1 MCQMRRQLT
10 IKSLIIISVALI
22 LGTIILL
29 QIFLYSILQKESQN
43 TISSIFNSIA
53 QDSARQIGKLND
65 DIAESSTLLS
75 AHSIV
80 QANLYEYTPVEII
93 QNFSA
98 IDNLLSDYMNSNQ
111 NIAFLGI
118 IKDGRLFRSQ
128 ERVPLYDN
136 VRSIVQELEYPEKIY
151 PIFLSSFVHN
161 EHTYFSCVMPIFPI
175 DTKNFS
181 DKKEKNFV
189 VCIYEVGSISYLS
202 SNIIDSELIQLI
214 ITDNNNRILLSD
226 DVTQHNAEL
235 ILDKNKKN
243 LMAKTVSLSEPD
255 WNITVYMPS
264 NHTTI
269 SSNMTVL
276 FTFFM
281 IIFTLVMF
289 VVLLKLLDN
298 VIVKR
303 IHLLEE
309 QVSNIPEN
317 ATDYRV
323 EYSYADEL
331 SNVASTINQV
341 LGRLQDFN
349 EDKLNAMNN
358 LYHAQLMQKETRI
371 FYLYNQVSPH
381 FLYNSL
387 SHIQGLAIKAN
398 APEILT
404 MISSLS
410 TVFRYLSNNQSH
422 SKIVQD
428 LNCAIEYFNIINTQR
443 VNKITLI
450 NKVDPELNNVVC
462 LKMLYQPILENT
474 LKHAF
479 GLDNTG
485 TVIISSVPH
494 ETKAI
499 IEIQDDGRGIPKEKL
514 DAIQKQ
520 LIHENGLDNVQNGDH
535 IGLLNVHLRLK
546 LYYNENCGITIKSKE
561 NVGTTVRIIFDKVPP
576 EAPQIQ

>member
-1 MCQMRRQLT
+1 MSKKLT
-10 IKSLIIISVALI
+10 IKSLIIVSVALI
-22 LGTIILL
+22 LGTIIVL
-29 QIFLYSILQKESQN
+29 QISLYTILQNESQN

-53 QDSARQIGKLND
+53 QNSAQQISKLNNE
-65 DIAESSTLLS
+65 IAESSIKLS
-75 AHSIV
+75 AHKIV
-80 QANLYEYTPVEII
+80 QQNLYEYTPSEII
-93 QNFSA
+93 QNFSS
-98 IDNLLSDYMNSNQ
+98 IDNLLSDYMSRNQ

-118 IKDGRLFRSQ
+118 VKKGRLFRSQ
-128 ERVPLYDN
+128 EKAPLSNN
-136 VRSIVQELEYPEKIY
+136 VREIVEEMDSAPKPQS
-151 PIFLSSFVHN
+151 IFLSSFVYDG
-161 EHTYFSCVMPIFPI
+161 HTYFSCVTPIVPI
-175 DTKNFS
+175 KTKYLPKQN
-181 DKKEKNFV
+181 EKDFV
-189 VCIYEVGSISYLS
+189 VCIYEIGSISYLT
-202 SNIIDSELIQLI
+202 SNLIDNERIRLV
-214 ITDNNNRILLSD
+214 ITDCNNHVLLSD
-226 DVTQHNAEL
+226 SVSQYSQEFV
-235 ILDKNKKN
+235 LDKKTNK
-243 LMAKTVSLSEPD
+243 LMAKTVSLTEPD

-264 NHTTI
+264 SNTNI
-269 SSNMTVL
+269 FSNMTVW
-276 FTFFM
+276 FTLFM
-281 IIFTLVMF
+281 IIYTLAMLI
-289 VVLLKLLDN
+289 LLVKLLDN
-298 VIVKR
+298 IIIKR
-303 IHLLEE
+303 IRLLNE
-309 QVSNIPEN
+309 QVNQIPEH
-317 ATDYRV
+317 AVDYRTNYT
-323 EYSYADEL
+323 YSDEL
-331 SNVASTINQV
+331 SNVATTINQV
-341 LGRLQDFN
+341 LARLQDFN

-450 NKVDPELNNVVC
+450 NKVDPELNSVVC

>member
-1 MCQMRRQLT
+1 MSKKLK
-10 IKSLIIISVALI
+10 IKSLIIVSVALI

-29 QIFLYSILQKESQN
+29 QIFLYSILQNESQR
-43 TISSIFNSIA
+43 TISSIFDSIA
-53 QDSARQIGKLND
+53 QDSAQQISKLNNE
-65 DIAESSTLLS
+65 IADSATMLS
-75 AHSIV
+75 VHKTI
-80 QANLYEYTPVEII
+80 QKNLYEYTPSEII
-93 QNFSA
+93 QNFSS
-98 IDNLLSDYMNSNQ
+98 IDNLLSEYVSRNK
-111 NIAFLGI
+111 NIVMLGI
-118 IKDGRLFRSQ
+118 IKNGRLFRSY
-128 ERVPLYDN
+128 EKAPLYDN
-136 VRSIVQELEYPEKIY
+136 IREIAQQVEYTKKIQ
-151 PIFLSSFVHN
+151 PIFLSSFIY
-161 EHTYFSCVMPIFPI
+161 EGQTYFSCVMPIFPVE
-175 DTKNFS
+175 TRYFS
-181 DKKEKNFV
+181 EENENNFV
-189 VCIYEVGSISYLS
+189 VCIYEIGSISYLT
-202 SNIIDSELIQLI
+202 SNLIDNKRIQLV

-226 DVTQHNAEL
+226 KVLQHSQEF
-235 ILDKNKKN
+235 ILDKKANK

-264 NHTTI
+264 TNTNI
-269 SSNMTVL
+269 FSNMTVW
-276 FTFFM
+276 FTLFM
-281 IIFTLVMF
+281 IIYTLAMLF
-289 VVLLKLLDN
+289 LLVKLLDI
-298 VIVKR
+298 VIIKR
-303 IHLLEE
+303 IRLLNE
-309 QVSNIPEN
+309 QVNQIPEH
-317 ATDYRV
+317 TVDYRTNYT
-323 EYSYADEL
+323 YSDEL
-331 SNVASTINQV
+331 SNVATTINQV
-341 LGRLQDFN
+341 LARLQDFN
-349 EDKLNAMNN
+349 EDKINALNN

-499 IEIQDDGRGIPKEKL
+499 IEIRDDGRGIPKEKL
-514 DAIQKQ
+514 DAIQNQ

-535 IGLLNVHLRLK
+535 IGLLNVNLRLK
-546 LYYNENCGITIKSKE
+546 LYYNDSCGITITSKE
-561 NVGTTVRIIFDKVPP
+561 NVGTTIRIIFDKVPP
-576 EAPQIQ
+576 ESPQIQ